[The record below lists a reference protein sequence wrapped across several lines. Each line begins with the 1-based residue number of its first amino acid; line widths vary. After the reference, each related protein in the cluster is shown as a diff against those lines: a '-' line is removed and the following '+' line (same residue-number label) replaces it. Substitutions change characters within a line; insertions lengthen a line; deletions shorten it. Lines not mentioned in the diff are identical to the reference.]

1 MKPEWATDKINGTND
16 LVYEITEMVETLID
30 WAKADCEYSKQKN
43 YENELFSASKRLNA
57 LLKIKE
63 LVTEIEK

>member
-1 MKPEWATDKINGTND
+1 MKPKWETDEINGTND

-30 WAKADCEYSKQKN
+30 WAKSDCEYSKQKN